1 LGPWELYNLGAVAL
15 RLVSAVKLFP
25 AAADT
30 VVSATYVPELVHA
43 SLDLLIDG
51 EQGVWHLANQGEITW
66 AELARRSATMAGLDS
81 SLVEE
86 CEISTL
92 GLIASRPAYSVLGS
106 ERGQLLPP
114 LDESLHRY
122 IRERT
127 YTL

>member
-1 LGPWELYNLGAVAL
+1 M
-15 RLVSAVKLFP
+15 SAGKPFP

-30 VVSATYVPELVHA
+30 VVSPTYVPELVHA

-51 EQGVWHLANQGEITW
+51 EQGVWHLSNQGEITW
-66 AELARRSATMAGLDS
+66 AELARRSAAMAGLDPA
-81 SLVEE
+81 LVQD
-86 CEISTL
+86 CEMSAL
-92 GLIASRPAYSVLGS
+92 GLTASRPAYSALGS